1 MCGTSLL
8 QSLQAR
14 VNKGAKGSVFDRV
27 VNQLGTT
34 GGAAASSTAA
44 AVFSRFGNLAGS
56 IDRSQPKAEAEEP
69 LRDEDG
75 QVAVQVAERMLKW
88 HADTIGRCVELTP
101 SSDVY
106 VVCRHLLKALLK
118 CDSQA
123 KARLRAAQ
131 STVGSYRDRVH

>member
-1 MCGTSLL
+1 M
-8 QSLQAR
+8 QRLQAR

-44 AVFSRFGNLAGS
+44 AVFSRFGNLTS
-56 IDRSQPKAEAEEP
+56 SMDRSQPKAEAEEP

-75 QVAVQVAERMLKW
+75 QVSVQVAERMLKW
-88 HADTIGRCVELTP
+88 HAETIGRCVELTP

-106 VVCRHLLKALLK
+106 VFRLKASGESVILT
-118 CDSQA
+118 CSFQPQA
-123 KARLRAAQ
+123 CLRTTQGAV
-131 STVGSYRDRVH
+131 SGHRNRIH